1 MSDDEHPG
9 GAPLPPPTLQMH
21 LFHLASQVSMAL
33 GELENPVTKDKSVDL
48 RAAHYLIDTL
58 AMLDEKTRGNRTP
71 DEDRYVT
78 GVLTNLRM
86 AYVNKSGGKT
96 AGGSGAV
103 ADGEAG
109 GDPDET
115 SAGG

>member
-71 DEDRYVT
+71 DEDQYVA

-86 AYVNKSGGKT
+86 AYVNKSGGK
-96 AGGSGAV
+96 SV
-103 ADGEAG
+103 GEPG
-109 GDPDET
+109 DDPDET